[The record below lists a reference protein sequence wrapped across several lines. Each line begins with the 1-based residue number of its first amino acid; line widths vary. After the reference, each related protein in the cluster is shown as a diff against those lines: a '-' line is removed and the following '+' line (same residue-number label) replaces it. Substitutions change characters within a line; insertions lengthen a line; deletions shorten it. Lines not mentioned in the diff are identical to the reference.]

1 MLPFLREDPKS
12 FGSFSEKVF
21 FFFKLLFTYLRDKM
35 SEREDEQ
42 REREETPLLSR
53 DPDAGAQS
61 QDPQIMT

>member
-1 MLPFLREDPKS
+1 
-12 FGSFSEKVF
+12 
-21 FFFKLLFTYLRDKM
+21 M